1 MRLVDHHEVVA
12 APVHLCEVESVR
24 LSAFALD
31 VRVAQDVVAQLLGGE
46 RVVAVH
52 RLVVHVPVR
61 LQLLRAEDEDVLVA
75 EFVVADHGESRERL
89 TKADGIREDAA
100 GILLQLV
107 YDGDCRVVLEVKELL
122 PHERILVADGGVRH
136 RVLVKVLQRLLEE
149 VFEDE
154 EVHKLR
160 LVVAIDGGNVFRKL
174 LGHVPKPAAS
184 PHLAE
189 ARPER
194 RGVSAA

>member
-1 MRLVDHHEVVA
+1 M
-12 APVHLCEVESVR
+12 
-24 LSAFALD
+24 
-31 VRVAQDVVAQLLGGE
+31 
-46 RVVAVH
+46 
-52 RLVVHVPVR
+52 
-61 LQLLRAEDEDVLVA
+61 
-75 EFVVADHGESRERL
+75 
-89 TKADGIREDAA
+89 
-100 GILLQLV
+100 
-107 YDGDCRVVLEVKELL
+107 LEVKELL
-122 PHERILVADGGVRH
+122 PYERVLIADGGVRH

-149 VFEDE
+149 VFENK